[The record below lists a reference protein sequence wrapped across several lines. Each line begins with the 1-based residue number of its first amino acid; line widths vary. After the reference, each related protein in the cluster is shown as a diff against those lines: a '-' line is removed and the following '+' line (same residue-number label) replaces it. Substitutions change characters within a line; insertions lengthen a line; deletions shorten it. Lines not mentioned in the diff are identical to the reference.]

1 LSALSCSQY
10 CRIESLSSQKTYY
23 LAKQKQHKD
32 GVDKMRTIEWKDG
45 TVVIIDQTK
54 LPNEEVWVNMKNS
67 DDVASA
73 ITEMK
78 LRGAPLIGVAAAYGL
93 ALTAF
98 HSKAKNRETL
108 MKELEASAAD
118 LRKTRPTAVNLFWA
132 IDRVMKKAQE
142 TTGDKEA
149 LAEAV
154 VAEAQKMA
162 DEDVEVN
169 RRMGKH
175 GATLIEDGDTVLT
188 HCNAG
193 SLATVDY
200 GTALGVVRAAIEEGK
215 NVKVISCETRPK
227 LQGARL
233 TCYELMRDNIPV
245 TLITDT
251 MVGYVMSKGLVD
263 KVVVGADR
271 IVKDA
276 VLNKIG
282 TYNVAVLASEHGI
295 PFYVAAPMSTMDQS
309 RTAEEAVIEERSPT
323 EVTNV
328 RSERIAPEGIKVLNP
343 AFDITPLVY
352 VDAVITEEGILVPD
366 VSLKPKPK
374 K

>member
-1 LSALSCSQY
+1 
-10 CRIESLSSQKTYY
+10 
-23 LAKQKQHKD
+23 
-32 GVDKMRTIEWKDG
+32 VRTIEWKDDV
-45 TVVIIDQTK
+45 VVIVDQTK
-54 LPNEEVWVNMKNS
+54 LPNEVVWVEMKNS

-73 ITEMK
+73 IKEMK

-93 ALTAF
+93 ALSAL
-98 HSKAKNRETL
+98 HSKAEKREDL
-108 MKELEASAAD
+108 MKELEMSAEV

-132 IDRVMKKAQE
+132 IDRVMKKARE
-142 TTGDKEA
+142 TLGTKEA

-154 VAEAQKMA
+154 VAEAQRMA

-169 RRMGKH
+169 RKMGKH
-175 GATLIEDGDTVLT
+175 GAELIEDGDVVLT

-215 NVKVISCETRPK
+215 NVKVIACETRPR

-271 IVKDA
+271 IVRDA

-282 TYNVAVLASEHGI
+282 TYNVAVLAFEHGI
-295 PFYVAAPMSTMDQS
+295 PFYVAAPTSTMDQS
-309 RTAEEAVIEERSPT
+309 HSSEEAIIEERNPN

-328 RSERIAPEGIKVLNP
+328 RSERIAPEGVKVLNP
-343 AFDITPLVY
+343 AFDITPLEY
-352 VDAVITEEGILVPD
+352 VDAVITEEGILYPEV
-366 VSLKPKPK
+366 LLNPKPK

>member
-1 LSALSCSQY
+1 
-10 CRIESLSSQKTYY
+10 
-23 LAKQKQHKD
+23 
-32 GVDKMRTIEWKDG
+32 MRTIEWKDG

-54 LPNEEVWVNMKNS
+54 LPNEEVWVKMKNS
-67 DDVASA
+67 DEMASA
-73 ITEMK
+73 IMEMK

-98 HSKAKNRETL
+98 NSEAENRENL
-108 MKELEASAAD
+108 MKELEASVEV

-132 IDRVMKKAQE
+132 IDRIMKKARE
-142 TTGDKEA
+142 TLGTKEA
-149 LAEAV
+149 LATAV

-169 RRMGKH
+169 RKMGKN
-175 GATLIEDGDTVLT
+175 GAELIKDGDVVLT

-193 SLATVDY
+193 RLATVDY

-215 NVKVISCETRPK
+215 NVQVIACETRPK

-233 TCYELMRDNIPV
+233 TCYELKQDNIPV

-271 IVKDA
+271 IIKDA

-295 PFYVAAPMSTMDQS
+295 PFYVAAPMSTMDLS
-309 RTAEEAVIEERSPT
+309 RTSEDAVIEERSPT
-323 EVTNV
+323 EVTNI
-328 RSERIAPEGIKVLNP
+328 RSERIAPEGVKVLNP

-352 VDAVITEEGILVPD
+352 VDGIITEEGVLVPE
-366 VSLKPKPK
+366 VLLNPKPK

>member
-1 LSALSCSQY
+1 
-10 CRIESLSSQKTYY
+10 
-23 LAKQKQHKD
+23 
-32 GVDKMRTIEWKDG
+32 VRTIEWKDG
-45 TVVIIDQTK
+45 VVVIVDQTK
-54 LPNEEVWVNMKNS
+54 LPNEVVWVEMKNS
-67 DDVASA
+67 DGVASA
-73 ITEMK
+73 IKEMK

-93 ALTAF
+93 ALSAF
-98 HSKAKNRETL
+98 HSKAEKREDL
-108 MKELEASAAD
+108 MKELEMSAEV

-132 IDRVMKKAQE
+132 IDRVMKRAQE
-142 TTGDKEA
+142 TLGTKEA

-154 VAEAQKMA
+154 VAEAQRMA

-169 RRMGKH
+169 KRMGRY
-175 GATLIEDGDTVLT
+175 GSQLIEDGDVVLT

-215 NVKVISCETRPK
+215 KVKVIACETRPR

-233 TCYELMRDNIPV
+233 TCYELMRDGIPV

-271 IVKDA
+271 IVRDA

-309 RTAEEAVIEERSPT
+309 RTSEDAVIEERSPN

-328 RSERIAPEGIKVLNP
+328 RSERIAPEGVKVLNP
-343 AFDITPLVY
+343 AFDITPLEY
-352 VDAVITEEGILVPD
+352 VDAVITEKGILIPEVH
-366 VSLKPKPK
+366 LKPKPK
-374 K
+374 T

>member
-1 LSALSCSQY
+1 
-10 CRIESLSSQKTYY
+10 
-23 LAKQKQHKD
+23 
-32 GVDKMRTIEWKDG
+32 VRTIEWKDG
-45 TVVIIDQTK
+45 VVVIVDQTK
-54 LPNEEVWVNMKNS
+54 LPNEVVWVEMKNS

-73 ITEMK
+73 IKEMK

-98 HSKAKNRETL
+98 HSKAKTRDDL
-108 MKELEASAAD
+108 MKELEMSAEV

-132 IDRVMKKAQE
+132 IDRVMKRAQE
-142 TTGDKEA
+142 TSGTKEA

-154 VAEAQKMA
+154 VAVAQGMT

-169 RRMGKH
+169 RKMGKF
-175 GATLIEDGDTVLT
+175 GAQLIDDGDVVLT

-215 NVKVISCETRPK
+215 NVKVIACETRPK

-233 TCYELMRDNIPV
+233 TCYELMRDGIPV

-271 IVKDA
+271 IVRDA

-295 PFYVAAPMSTMDQS
+295 PFYVAAPTSTMDQS
-309 RTAEEAVIEERSPT
+309 RTSEDAVIEERNPN

-328 RSERIAPEGIKVLNP
+328 RSERIAPEGVKVLNP
-343 AFDITPLVY
+343 AFDITPIEY
-352 VDAVITEEGILVPD
+352 VDAVITEEGILIPEVH
-366 VSLKPKPK
+366 LKQKPK